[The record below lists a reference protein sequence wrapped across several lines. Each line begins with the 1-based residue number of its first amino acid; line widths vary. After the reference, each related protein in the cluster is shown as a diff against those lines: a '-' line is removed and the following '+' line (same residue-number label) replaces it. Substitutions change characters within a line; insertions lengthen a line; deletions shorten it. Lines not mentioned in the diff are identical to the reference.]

1 MQIDIRTMNE
11 FLKFVFIRSL
21 MNWEKENKKK
31 LLSKNDI
38 IDMKFIVNN
47 EELNIV
53 DIFKSYEENMDLYIK
68 IEARKLIEERF
79 DDIEYD
85 MDNII
90 YKTLEET
97 KIKMMEKL
105 DEKENEND
113 D

>member
-1 MQIDIRTMNE
+1 MKIDIKTMDE

-31 LLSKNDI
+31 LLSKDEE

-47 EELNIV
+47 TELNIV

-68 IEARKLIEERF
+68 IEARKLIEKRF
-79 DDIEYD
+79 NDIQYD

-90 YKTLEET
+90 YNTLEKL
-97 KIKMMEKL
+97 KIEMMEKL
-105 DEKENEND
+105 DEREND
-113 D
+113 ND